1 MSFPETTVDEYG
13 RIYCKAHHLETCP
26 YCCMSFESVNE
37 EIDATPS
44 DRDIGVF
51 IPEHDLLD
59 WFDKMKKKIP
69 RAFSPDDTLFGDDA
83 GQHPYGTKLRT
94 YFDED
99 PEQPMEC
106 YVLGSKWQMED
117 CCYPGIPTIFAD
129 GREPVYAVLM
139 NGQPTQIHLTDAHEG
154 EGGWMVDNKRPKKEN
169 GTIINE
175 RLDMLA
181 RLNGSHQIT
190 TSENSEDDY
199 GADDGS
205 DSNADMSLEIQNARI
220 KRALKTISTS
230 ESMDQWNRKEYDKFI
245 EEFLLYSFT
254 PYERGV
260 ILKHQGGSKSAEN
273 GSRALED
280 AIKSFSSSVDK
291 AKLADNNF
299 YARIAL
305 AKMAIY
311 HAKENLGGVIL
322 ANKRGTKY
330 QAIEFINFCA
340 ADQIPC
346 ISIQYAVDPE
356 SIEGPEH
363 FLMGETYENMEEE
376 NSVAVCLE
384 EHFLDYL
391 KNEGTNDLGSG
402 LLFYQGYLAPMKLM
416 PLHAEGKSDSTMQ
429 QAELPD
435 VNFGVE
441 LEMSCASGNRT
452 EKMASNLA
460 KHADVEIKL
469 RQSETKCKGGFWP
482 YGIGRGKSDSD
493 SDDNSVG
500 NSSCSS
506 HASMPGLDPL
516 PQHHAGSNHTSGESK
531 TDDNPSGS
539 AVCEKDSKKASKHT
553 KWSICYDKSL
563 KPNDDNPL
571 STMLELVSPILTG
584 ETGLKDLN
592 HTVSVMSDIV
602 CVRLNKTMGLHVHVE
617 AKESQYSLENMI
629 SICQQFV
636 IYEEIIDKFLNQSR
650 RSGSQES
657 HSYFR
662 SNRIS
667 IMSRCETFKGSL
679 DMLASCETRD
689 ELYDLMNSGDRAR
702 YHKLNLQNLKSGRQP
717 TIEYRQHHASKDTT
731 EIDNWVRFC
740 ILFTSNSALISP
752 ERNKK
757 DSAEATFETLFADI
771 IRCPVL
777 REYYSTKQ

>member
-1 MSFPETTVDEYG
+1 MSLPGITIDEYG
-13 RIYCKAHHLETCP
+13 RIHCKAHNLETCP

-59 WFDKMKKKIP
+59 WFDKMKKKMP
-69 RAFSPDDTLFGDDA
+69 MAYSSDDTLFREDA

-94 YFDED
+94 FFDQD
-99 PEQPMEC
+99 PEQLMEC

-117 CCYPGIPTIFAD
+117 CAYPGIPTVFAD

-139 NGQPTQIHLTDAHEG
+139 NGQPTQIHLTDAHGSEG
-154 EGGWMVDNKRPKKEN
+154 DWMVDNKRSRKEN
-169 GTIINE
+169 GIIINE

-181 RLNGSHQIT
+181 RLNGSHQLST
-190 TSENSEDDY
+190 NENSDDDY
-199 GADDGS
+199 DENISNS
-205 DSNADMSLEIQNARI
+205 DLSLDMQNARI
-220 KRALKTISTS
+220 KRALKIISTS
-230 ESMDQWNRKEYDKFI
+230 ESIDQWNRKEYNKFV

-260 ILKHQGGSKSAEN
+260 ILQHQEGSKSVQNESN
-273 GSRALED
+273 VFED
-280 AIKSFSSSVDK
+280 GIKTFSSSIQE
-291 AKLADNNF
+291 AQTADNNF

-305 AKMAIY
+305 AKMVIY
-311 HAKENLGGVIL
+311 HAKENLGGVII
-322 ANKRGTKY
+322 ANKRGTKF
-330 QAIEFINFCA
+330 QGIEFIGSCA
-340 ADQIPC
+340 SDKIPC
-346 ISIQYAVDPE
+346 VSIQYAVDPE
-356 SIEGPEH
+356 SIEGPEL
-363 FLMGETYENMEEE
+363 FLRGETYEVMKEE

-384 EHFLDYL
+384 EHFLDCL
-391 KNEGTNDLGSG
+391 KNEGINDLGSG
-402 LLFYQGYLAPMKLM
+402 LLFYQGYLAPMKLV
-416 PLHAEGKSDSTMQ
+416 PLRDEKKLDATMQ
-429 QAELPD
+429 KVKLPD

-452 EKMASNLA
+452 QKMASNLA

-469 RQSETKCKGGFWP
+469 RESENDGKGGFWP
-482 YGIGRGKSDSD
+482 YVGKGKSDSD
-493 SDDNSVG
+493 SDNDSVG
-500 NSSCSS
+500 NSSCST
-506 HASMPGLDPL
+506 HGSMPDLDPI
-516 PQHHAGSNHTSGESK
+516 PQQRDGNNDINNRK
-531 TDDNPSGS
+531 TDNNPN
-539 AVCEKDSKKASKHT
+539 AICEKDSKKASKHT

-563 KPNDDNPL
+563 KPNDDSPL

-584 ETGLKDLN
+584 EAGLRDLN
-592 HTVSVMSDIV
+592 HTMTVMSDIV
-602 CVRLNKTMGLHVHVE
+602 CVRLNKSMGLHVHVE

-636 IYEEIIDKFLNQSR
+636 IYEEIIDKFLNRSR

-662 SNRIS
+662 SNKIS
-667 IMSRCETFKGSL
+667 IMSRCETFKGAL

-689 ELYDLMNSGDRAR
+689 ELYDVMNSGDRAR

-717 TIEYRQHHASKDTT
+717 TIEYRQHHASKDRT
-731 EIDNWVRFC
+731 EIENWVRFC

-752 ERNKK
+752 VINKK
-757 DSAEATFETLFADI
+757 DQAEASFETLFEDI

-777 REYYSTKQ
+777 REYYSAKK